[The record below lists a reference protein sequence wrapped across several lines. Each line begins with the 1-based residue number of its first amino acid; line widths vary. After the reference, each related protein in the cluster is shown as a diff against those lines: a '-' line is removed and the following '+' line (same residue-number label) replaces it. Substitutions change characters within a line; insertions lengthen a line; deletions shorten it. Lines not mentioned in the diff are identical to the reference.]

1 MAHMQNGGPGADCPD
16 RAFQSCVEVMLSRLT
31 EVELK
36 QVILSLGAGKEE
48 IDALSYRDVFSIDEE
63 GRSVIRIPAHL
74 HQVLLGPR
82 IKAFMAKPAG
92 VRTFAENDK
101 SVICA
106 DCGAS
111 MTITGSLA
119 NTTDV
124 VEKDVIVDM
133 AESGTSMK
141 ATHTC
146 MKTYFIKNRTGEV
159 VTITTPALYV
169 RNVHQD
175 LLSGKACNR
184 AMIRI
189 VLDLDPDIAG
199 LYPLDKD
206 KQQHIEESIAFI
218 EEPTDLYLLRTEEM
232 DWKRFHE
239 TNG

>member
-1 MAHMQNGGPGADCPD
+1 MCCCCLCSSFST
-16 RAFQSCVEVMLSRLT
+16 AFKDSNHPWTKTLR
-31 EVELK
+31 
-36 QVILSLGAGKEE
+36 GKEE
-48 IDALSYRDVFSIDEE
+48 IDALSYRDAFSIDEE
-63 GRSVIRIPAHL
+63 GRSVIKIPAHL

-141 ATHTC
+141 ATHTVTC
-146 MKTYFIKNRTGEV
+146 MKTYFIRTG
-159 VTITTPALYV
+159 PG
-169 RNVHQD
+169 R
-175 LLSGKACNR
+175 
-184 AMIRI
+184 
-189 VLDLDPDIAG
+189 
-199 LYPLDKD
+199 
-206 KQQHIEESIAFI
+206 
-218 EEPTDLYLLRTEEM
+218 
-232 DWKRFHE
+232 W
-239 TNG
+239 

>member
-1 MAHMQNGGPGADCPD
+1 
-16 RAFQSCVEVMLSRLT
+16 
-31 EVELK
+31 
-36 QVILSLGAGKEE
+36 
-48 IDALSYRDVFSIDEE
+48 
-63 GRSVIRIPAHL
+63 
-74 HQVLLGPR
+74 
-82 IKAFMAKPAG
+82 MAKPAG

-106 DCGAS
+106 DCGVS

-146 MKTYFIKNRTGEV
+146 MQTYFIKNRTGEGV
-159 VTITTPALYV
+159 MITTPALYV
-169 RNVHQD
+169 RKVHQD

-199 LYPLDKD
+199 LYALDKD
-206 KQQHIEESIAFI
+206 KQQHIEESIACI

-232 DWKRFHE
+232 DWKDFMRQ
-239 TNG
+239 TDMNCGAAG